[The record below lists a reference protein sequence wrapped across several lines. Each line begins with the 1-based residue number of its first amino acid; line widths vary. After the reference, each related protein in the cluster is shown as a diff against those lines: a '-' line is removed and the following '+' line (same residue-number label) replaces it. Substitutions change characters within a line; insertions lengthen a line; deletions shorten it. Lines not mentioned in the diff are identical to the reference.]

1 MNSAS
6 QTNNEHRPV
15 DPITLEV
22 IRHGLVSI
30 TDQIDA
36 NITRTA
42 FSPYIYE
49 YKDFAV
55 GLVSAD
61 GELIAQCTGGMPVF
75 VADSVGMA
83 VRDGLA
89 TYGAAR
95 LHYGDVVVCNHA
107 AIQGQHLNNTVM
119 YTPIYAG
126 PQRAALIGFFAINV
140 HWIDIGGITP
150 RSSDIFMEGLQ
161 LRSIKLWSKGEPI
174 QEVYRII
181 ENNTRFPVELLGDIA
196 AQHAGCVLGR
206 DLTQALADKYGVD
219 TFASAVKTIL
229 DQSEAAAR
237 ARSARVPDGVYRY
250 ETFFDNDGE
259 TGEPIP
265 IRVKVIVAGD
275 EMTIDYSDMADQVKG
290 CINSGYYGGGRTTA
304 RVAFKYLIAN
314 NEPANEGTFR
324 PLKLILPEG
333 KILSAHP
340 TAPMGNYSQPFPT
353 VIDAVI
359 KALEKALPERVTG
372 AHFGTFSGVR
382 FRGRTATGAPFD
394 CHDSGHGGWGACATH
409 DGAGPFRTMAH
420 GDTRIIPI
428 ELQESMYPYR
438 IAEFSLREDSA
449 GAGKF
454 RGGLG
459 FRKCYEILGPCNLQ
473 AMFDRVK
480 WPPWGVQGG
489 KEAKPGQITVVK
501 KSGEKEIIYKSKG
514 YPLEPGDMIIVET
527 GGGGGYGPPSERPR
541 ELIERDLRRGYV
553 SRRCREARTTESNS
567 DLSFSM
573 LIGHSPM
580 LCDQNKE
587 GQA

>member
-1 MNSAS
+1 MKAATKLNP
-6 QTNNEHRPV
+6 EHRPV

-42 FSPYIYE
+42 FSPYVYE

-55 GLVSAD
+55 GLVNAE

-89 TYGAAR
+89 TYGANR
-95 LHYGDVVVCNHA
+95 LHYGDVVLCNHA

-126 PQRAALIGFFAINV
+126 PERGILIGFFAINV

-161 LRSIKLWSKGEPI
+161 LRSIKLWSKGSPI
-174 QEVYRII
+174 DEIYRII

-206 DLTQALADKYGVD
+206 DLSQALVDKYGID
-219 TFASAVKTIL
+219 TFQNAVKTML

-237 ARSARVPDGVYRY
+237 AQIRAIPDGVYRY

-259 TGEPIP
+259 TDKPLP
-265 IRVKVIVAGD
+265 IRVKVIIAGD
-275 EMTIDYSDMADQVKG
+275 DMTVDYSEIADQVKG

-304 RVAFKYLIAN
+304 RVAFKYLIAT

-333 KILSAHP
+333 KILSADP

-359 KALEKALPERVTG
+359 KALENAVPERVTG

-382 FRGRTATGAPFD
+382 FRGKRLDTGALFD

-420 GDTRIIPI
+420 GDTRIIPV

-438 IAEFSLREDSA
+438 IVEFSLREDSA

-459 FRKCYEILGPCNLQ
+459 FRKRYRILGPCNLQ

-480 WPPWGVQGG
+480 CPPWGVQGA

-501 KSGEKEIIYKSKG
+501 KSGAREIIYKSKG
-514 YPLEPGDMIIVET
+514 YPLEPGDEIIVET

-541 ELIERDLRRGYV
+541 ELLERDVRRGYV
-553 SRRCREARTTESNS
+553 SVEAAEREYGVKIDASR
-567 DLSFSM
+567 
-573 LIGHSPM
+573 
-580 LCDQNKE
+580 
-587 GQA
+587 

>member
-1 MNSAS
+1 MSETLHSTLTKN
-6 QTNNEHRPV
+6 PV

-22 IRHGLVSI
+22 IRPGLVSI

-36 NITRTA
+36 NIARTA

-55 GLVSAD
+55 GLVGPD

-95 LHYGDVVVCNHA
+95 LHQGDVVVCNHA

-126 PQRAALIGFFAINV
+126 LDRAVLIGFFAINV

-206 DLTQALADKYGVD
+206 DLVKGLADRYGVE
-219 TFASAVKTIL
+219 TFFAAVKAIL

-237 ARSARVPDGVYRY
+237 AQIRALPDGVYKY
-250 ETFFDNDGE
+250 DTFFDNDGE
-259 TGEPIP
+259 SGEPIP
-265 IRVKVIVAGD
+265 IRVKVLIAGD
-275 EMTIDYSDMADQVKG
+275 EMTIDYSDIAGQVKG

-353 VIDAVI
+353 VIDAII
-359 KALEKALPERVTG
+359 KALESALPERATG

-382 FRGRTATGAPFD
+382 FRGKRPDTGAPFD
-394 CHDSGHGGWGACATH
+394 CHDSGHGGWGACASH

-420 GDTRIIPI
+420 GDTRIIPV

-438 IAEFSLREDSA
+438 IVEFGLREDSA

-459 FRKCYEILGPCNLQ
+459 FRKCYRILGPCNLQ

-501 KSGEKEIIYKSKG
+501 KSGDKEIIYKSKA
-514 YPLEPGDMIIVET
+514 YPLEPGDTIIVET
-527 GGGGGYGPPSERPR
+527 GGGGGYGPPLERNP
-541 ELIERDLRRGYV
+541 EYIERDLMRGYV
-553 SRRCREARTTESNS
+553 SPEAVARDYGVKYDGARKSPGS
-567 DLSFSM
+567 SM
-573 LIGHSPM
+573 F
-580 LCDQNKE
+580 
-587 GQA
+587 